1 MTTSLP
7 WMLGF
12 TRIMAIVF
20 LVTGVG
26 LGFTLLGQLVD
37 AAANPEVA
45 LQLDVTR
52 PAHFRFWHD
61 MEAGFQD
68 GAAHQPRRP
77 KLDKLPALQLA
88 PGQLFELVADPA
100 VPLLR
105 YHEPSV
111 PKRVAL
117 LALGAL
123 QGNYS
128 VPGLLFWVYGSWLL
142 LKLLQ
147 DVTPQTPFTAANARR
162 LAKLTVLVLALNLWD
177 HVAQFSLLGLV
188 PAFRAAGL
196 ASALNHYVL
205 LNTDELVPGMPVGF
219 MLLVIAAVYRRGVE
233 LTQEAELVI

>member
-1 MTTSLP
+1 
-7 WMLGF
+7 MLGF

-20 LVTGVG
+20 LVTGVT
-26 LGFTLLGQLVD
+26 LGFMLLGQLVD
-37 AAANPEVA
+37 VSANPEVD

-61 MEAGFQD
+61 MEAGYQD
-68 GAAHQPRRP
+68 GAAGRP
-77 KLDKLPALQLA
+77 KLEKLQALHLA
-88 PGQLFELVADPA
+88 PGQLFELAADPT

-123 QGNYS
+123 QGTYS

-147 DVTPQTPFTAANARR
+147 DVTPQTPFTPANARR
-162 LAKLTVLVLALNLWD
+162 LAKLTVLVLGLNLWD

-196 ASALNHYVL
+196 ASSLNQYVL
-205 LNTDELVPGMPVGF
+205 LNTNELVPGLPVGF

-233 LTQEAELVI
+233 LSQEAELVI